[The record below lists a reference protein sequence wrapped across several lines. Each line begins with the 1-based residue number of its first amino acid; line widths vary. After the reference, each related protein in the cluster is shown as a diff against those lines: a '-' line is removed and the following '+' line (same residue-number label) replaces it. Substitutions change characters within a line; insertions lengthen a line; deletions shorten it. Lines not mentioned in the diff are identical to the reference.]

1 MRPHRYNT
9 PNRYQLTD
17 RQRHIMDLLAKRY
30 TNQQIA
36 DDLGIT
42 LDGAKWHISEILQ
55 KLELESREDAADFW
69 RVYNGAPARLR
80 RAVYVLAW
88 EPLRWVT
95 VGAAIAGGIAAA
107 GVIGALLMR
116 SDDESPS
123 AEPTPQVSTVGV
135 DTGKGLVYVV
145 DDVSYDGASTRVTY
159 HLEGDLN
166 GIGYLPAD
174 PNDPSAVPGIEV
186 LGGKASGTVVIR
198 GQPDVLRFPS
208 AIRRVEAGIEAVLPI
223 EESDPMIIT
232 TPHGTFTA
240 TWTDRT
246 NGKLQLQLAG
256 RDALATL
263 SPGTTKGV
271 ALLDDL
277 GNLYPLEHG
286 NVSTPARW
294 DDPRPATAVLTFD
307 GTLAPG
313 AQTVTLITQ
322 TYDALIIGDWQ
333 IPASSP
339 GGP

>member
-9 PNRYQLTD
+9 RNRYQLTD

-42 LDGAKWHISEILQ
+42 LDGAKWNISEILQ
-55 KLELESREDAADFW
+55 KLELESREMPQTSGVSTTEPPRGCDE
-69 RVYNGAPARLR
+69 RSMYLPGSPYGGSRSAPRSLVAL
-80 RAVYVLAW
+80 
-88 EPLRWVT
+88 PLLWLF
-95 VGAAIAGGIAAA
+95 
-107 GVIGALLMR
+107 GALLMR

-123 AEPTPQVSTVGV
+123 AEPTPQVSTVRV

-256 RDALATL
+256 RDAWRL
-263 SPGTTKGV
+263 
-271 ALLDDL
+271 
-277 GNLYPLEHG
+277 
-286 NVSTPARW
+286 
-294 DDPRPATAVLTFD
+294 
-307 GTLAPG
+307 
-313 AQTVTLITQ
+313 
-322 TYDALIIGDWQ
+322 
-333 IPASSP
+333 
-339 GGP
+339 